1 MFGAPLRY
9 VFSRVLGVDDSKS
22 DPVIAP
28 AEISVPIDLEA
39 EMETK
44 FGKVFVQRKVS
55 ENRESFVLR
64 VSTPTRF
71 RYLDENL
78 VLKPGEE
85 AVLYFQHK

>member
-1 MFGAPLRY
+1 
-9 VFSRVLGVDDSKS
+9 VDDSGSALMITPAELS
-22 DPVIAP
+22 DPI
-28 AEISVPIDLEA
+28 ELEA
-39 EMETK
+39 DMETK
-44 FGKVFVQRKVS
+44 FGKVFVQRKIS
-55 ENRESFVLR
+55 ENGECFVLR

>member
-28 AEISVPIDLEA
+28 VEISVPIDLEA

-44 FGKVFVQRKVS
+44 FGKVFVQRKIS
-55 ENRESFVLR
+55 ENGECFVLR